1 MADLDL
7 TYYVSVVKAHFKA
20 KFMEMAGISLSVAGL
35 SFLVGYG
42 VKSMSAVTSSLRLEP
57 QNFTQGVKED

>member
-1 MADLDL
+1 VVLALIWIF
-7 TYYVSVVKAHFKA
+7 TYYVSVVKGQPFKA

-42 VKSMSAVTSSLRLEP
+42 VKSMLRID
-57 QNFTQGVKED
+57 F